1 MKRFN
6 FNVGLATG
14 AALGVIFSL
23 LKLKNG
29 KRLGQSIQ
37 DQGQAVK
44 GDATNLAQAIAN
56 LKRARQELNDTL
68 PASKKAFSE
77 LQNDFEYYQM
87 SISRLIDE
95 LQKQAEQLAS
105 DDKINT
111 KKD

>member
-14 AALGVIFSL
+14 AACGIILSL
-23 LKLKNG
+23 FKFKNG
-29 KRLGQSIQ
+29 RRLGQSIQ
-37 DQGQAVK
+37 DQGQATK
-44 GDATNLAQAIAN
+44 KDATNLAQAISN
-56 LKRARQELNDTL
+56 LKNARQELNDTL
-68 PASKKAFSE
+68 PASKRAISA

-95 LQKQAEQLAS
+95 LQKQAEQLVIDNKTNS
-105 DDKINT
+105 